1 METFYLQN
9 LSCSTKSTLQMLVNT
24 MNLWKKGH
32 QAVFNFNCRNGLAW
46 MNVSASLNE
55 ERDEHAGNQR
65 VKKKQPSPSKRKRNA
80 LRAAKFRE
88 KSRLQNS
95 ETSSKSQSQC
105 EVQKEIPNVNKAVT
119 DHPTN
124 NDTNEA
130 VILCEK

>member
-1 METFYLQN
+1 
-9 LSCSTKSTLQMLVNT
+9 MLVNT

-65 VKKKQPSPSKRKRNA
+65 VKKKQPSTSKRKRNA

-88 KSRLQNS
+88 KLRLQKRMLKRHR
-95 ETSSKSQSQC
+95 SKLQTL
-105 EVQKEIPNVNKAVT
+105 IGF
-119 DHPTN
+119 
-124 NDTNEA
+124 
-130 VILCEK
+130 I